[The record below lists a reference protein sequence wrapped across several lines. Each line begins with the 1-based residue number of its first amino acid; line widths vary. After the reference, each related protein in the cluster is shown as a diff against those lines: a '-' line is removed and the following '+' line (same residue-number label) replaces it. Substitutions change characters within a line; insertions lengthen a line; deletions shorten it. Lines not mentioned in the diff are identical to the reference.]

1 MVKIRLARGG
11 KKGKPFYRI
20 VVAEKTTKR
29 SGKPLEILGFW
40 DPANDKLKI
49 DKKKVKYWIDKGA
62 QPTKAVS
69 DLIK

>member
-40 DPANDKLKI
+40 DPANDTLKI
-49 DKKKVKYWIDKGA
+49 DKNRVKFWVGKGA

-69 DLIK
+69 DLIT

>member
-1 MVKIRLARGG
+1 MIKIRLARGG

-29 SGKPLEILGFW
+29 GGKPIDILGYW
-40 DPANDKLKI
+40 DPSNDKLEV
-49 DKKKVKYWIDKGA
+49 DKKRVKVWVDKGA